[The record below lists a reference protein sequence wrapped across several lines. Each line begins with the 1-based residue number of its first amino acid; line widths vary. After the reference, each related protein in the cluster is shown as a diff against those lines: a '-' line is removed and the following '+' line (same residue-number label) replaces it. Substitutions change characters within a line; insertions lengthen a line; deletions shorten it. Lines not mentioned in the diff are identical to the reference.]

1 MILINNEVENNI
13 DKDINNN
20 ETECLICFDKTT
32 DLNNVNDMI
41 ILECNHSFCYDCLL
55 ESYKGVK
62 CNFSNTIHRICPYCR
77 KKAKLLPLKEG
88 LVPIKGIH
96 YHTKINKVK
105 SKICIGI
112 IKSGPNK
119 GNLCSCKSKYNE
131 LYCGKHIKQQNIISI
146 LNT

>member
-13 DKDINNN
+13 DKDINND

-41 ILECNHSFCYDCLL
+41 TLECNHSFCYDCLL

-77 KKAKLLPLKEG
+77 KKAKLLLLKDMMKTEG
-88 LVPIKGIH
+88 GKRIAEGRHEFMKSFLQQFSH
-96 YHTKINKVK
+96 EIN
-105 SKICIGI
+105 
-112 IKSGPNK
+112 
-119 GNLCSCKSKYNE
+119 
-131 LYCGKHIKQQNIISI
+131 GKA
-146 LNT
+146 